1 MRSTFG
7 AYVGKHP
14 LLQSDVSIRETDLH
28 NIVTVSVAVWVPDL
42 PDKVQNAR
50 FLGKAGVD
58 LHIPDIREELE
69 QKALNLVISQTAF
82 SGIEGLC
89 PTKEMYYNLRTE
101 GNLSKQQSDAM
112 ESSVA
117 GVATSILQSDDSGK
131 NNFKSVNSESTS
143 SEPANPGVRNFETG
157 NMESGGTENGYILE
171 NRLED
176 EQADASARKG
186 LRIVMGVLAG
196 ILACVGIA
204 GILSTTLGQLYQRKK
219 EFARYVSIGVS
230 PDEIKKMLFMEALFI
245 VGRPFLLALLIDI
258 PVTVLLLHAAPV
270 TAGELLGHLPWM
282 PVLLLLA
289 VTAAVVVI
297 AYMAAAGKICRQ
309 NIVETLKDDAII

>member
-1 MRSTFG
+1 MARSRSGHVSDGRVESMRKFADKTVQKNRAAADKTVRKGSG
-7 AYVGKHP
+7 AANKKGQLCPVEKRCGGCQ
-14 LLQSDVSIRETDLH
+14 LLGMEYGEQLRMKQRQI
-28 NIVTVSVAVWVPDL
+28 
-42 PDKVQNAR
+42 
-50 FLGKAGVD
+50 AG
-58 LHIPDIREELE
+58 LL
-69 QKALNLVISQTAF
+69 K
-82 SGIEGLC
+82 GLC
-89 PTKEMYYNLRTE
+89 PVRGIIGMENPFHYRHKVHAVFSHDRR
-101 GNLSKQQSDAM
+101 GNA
-112 ESSVA
+112 
-117 GVATSILQSDDSGK
+117 ISGIYQ
-131 NNFKSVNSESTS
+131 
-143 SEPANPGVRNFETG
+143 
-157 NMESGGTENGYILE
+157 ENTHKVVPVE
-171 NRLED
+171 NCLIED

-204 GILSTTLGQLYQRKK
+204 GILSTTLGQIYQRKK

-289 VTAAVVVI
+289 VTAAVVAI